1 MAWRKD
7 ADADPVGRGRGAPEP
22 LPDVPPD
29 GRVTPCCCM
38 HLRKSLFCVVPEP
51 EPEPEDP
58 AELEL
63 QPATTI
69 AAVSAIVLSAVERA
83 RDRRIT

>member
-1 MAWRKD
+1 MI
-7 ADADPVGRGRGAPEP
+7 
-22 LPDVPPD
+22 
-29 GRVTPCCCM
+29 PCCCM
-38 HLRKSLFCVVPEP
+38 HLRKSVFCVVPEP
-51 EPEPEDP
+51 EPELEDP